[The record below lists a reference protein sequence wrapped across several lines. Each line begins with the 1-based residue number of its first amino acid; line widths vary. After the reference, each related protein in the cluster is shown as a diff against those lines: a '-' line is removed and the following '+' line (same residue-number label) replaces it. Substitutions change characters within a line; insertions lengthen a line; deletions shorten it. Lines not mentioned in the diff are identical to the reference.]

1 MELRWTSLEERR
13 RLVEYLPLSTLNG
26 VLLLTWMV
34 DGRRRRWLRE
44 DLRRELSAEC
54 IHRIGPEL
62 YGRTTAGR
70 FDALARRHP
79 WRTDGPEIGFRQA
92 TWSNLFSGDAAIVGG
107 AVTVAKVPAAA
118 SGLKLF
124 TTLVLIHYVETFNGL
139 SGYF

>member
-1 MELRWTSLEERR
+1 MELRWTPLEERR

-79 WRTDGPEIGFRQA
+79 WRTDGPEIGFREA
-92 TWSNLFSGDAAIVGG
+92 AWSNFFSGDATTVGG
-107 AVTVAKVPAAA
+107 TVSVVEVPAAA

-124 TTLVLIHYVETFNGL
+124 ATLVLVHLCRDFLEGL
-139 SGYF
+139 L

>member
-13 RLVEYLPLSTLNG
+13 RLVEHLPLPTLNG

-54 IHRIGPEL
+54 LRRVGPEL
-62 YGRTTAGR
+62 YGRTTAGL
-70 FDALARRHP
+70 FDAQARRHS
-79 WRTDGPEIGFRQA
+79 WRTDGPEVGFRQA
-92 TWSNLFSGDAAIVGG
+92 ALCSFSGRDATIIEGTVSTMAI
-107 AVTVAKVPAAA
+107 PAAA

-124 TTLVLIHYVETFNGL
+124 Y
-139 SGYF
+139 YFSTG